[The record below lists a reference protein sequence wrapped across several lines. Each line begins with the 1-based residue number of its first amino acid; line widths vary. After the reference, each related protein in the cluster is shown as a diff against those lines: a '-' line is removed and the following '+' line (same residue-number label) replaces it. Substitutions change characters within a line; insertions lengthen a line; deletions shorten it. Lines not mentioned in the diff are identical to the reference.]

1 MTYANSLAHI
11 SVFLPALEGGGAER
25 AMLHLAQGFV
35 QRGIK
40 TDLIVAEAAG
50 AYLEMLPPGVRL
62 INLEAKTPVVV
73 SKTLA
78 LRQYLQRAQPDVLL
92 SALDILSSATWAKR
106 LAGVSTRVVMC
117 VQTNL
122 SQQFRDHQP
131 FTGGKIRP
139 QFVRWFYPWADEIVA
154 ASQGVARDV
163 AQLTG
168 LARDRVRVIYNP
180 VVTPTMQAKMQT
192 AIAHP
197 WFVPGQPPVI
207 LGVGRL
213 VTQKDFPTLIKAFA
227 QVRRDRPARLMILG
241 EGNQRA
247 ELEAL
252 IHSLGLERDIALPG
266 FVENPYAYM
275 AKADVF
281 VLSSIFEGFGNVVAE
296 ALAAGT
302 PVVSTDCES
311 GPAEIL
317 AHGEFGQL
325 VPVRDD
331 AALATAIA
339 HTLDQPRNTE
349 KLQQRAANFSLDIVT
364 EQYLQVLQQVGGK
377 ARSQAS

>member
-1 MTYANSLAHI
+1 MYSPQPSFI

-25 AMLHLAQGFV
+25 AMIHLAQGFV
-35 QRGIK
+35 DRGIK
-40 TDLIVAEAAG
+40 TDLVVAEASG
-50 AYLEMLPPGVRL
+50 AYLDMLPPGVRL
-62 INLEAKTPVVV
+62 INLQAKAPVVL

-78 LRQYLQRAQPDVLL
+78 LRRYLQQAKPDVLL

-106 LAGVSTRVVMC
+106 LAGVETQVVMC

-131 FTGGKIRP
+131 LTGGKIRP

-154 ASQGVARDV
+154 ASQGVALDV
-163 AQLTG
+163 ANLTG
-168 LARDRVRVIYNP
+168 LPSDRVQVIYNP

-197 WFVPGQPPVI
+197 WFTPGQPPVI

-227 QVRRDRPARLMILG
+227 KLRAERPARLMILG
-241 EGNQRA
+241 EGNQRP
-247 ELEAL
+247 ELETL
-252 IHSLGLERDIALPG
+252 VQDLGIETDVALPG

-275 AKADVF
+275 AKASVF

-317 AHGEFGQL
+317 ANGEYGKL
-325 VPVRDD
+325 VPVRDEL
-331 AALATAIA
+331 ALATAIA
-339 HTLDQPRNTE
+339 QTLDQPRNSAV
-349 KLQQRAANFSLDIVT
+349 LQQRAANFSIDVVT
-364 EQYLQVLQQVGGK
+364 DQYLQVLNRVIGQT
-377 ARSQAS
+377 RSQAS